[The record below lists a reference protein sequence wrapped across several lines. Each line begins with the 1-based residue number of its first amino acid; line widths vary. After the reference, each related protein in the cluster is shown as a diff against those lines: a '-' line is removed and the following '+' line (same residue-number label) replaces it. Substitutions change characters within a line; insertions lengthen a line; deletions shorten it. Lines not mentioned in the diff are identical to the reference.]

1 MSKRKWEAVFV
12 GDKDNDA
19 WALFSHG
26 NEKQPSHWYNTEAE
40 ALAAS
45 EVMITR
51 ITLDVDQGWLK
62 FISDAWELVEGDE
75 VFEIISHE
83 EVSWA
88 RS

>member
-40 ALAAS
+40 ALAQVQES
-45 EVMITR
+45 ECPRATPCEWCGSEEMDEIMSPNVN
-51 ITLDVDQGWLK
+51 
-62 FISDAWELVEGDE
+62 ELCTDCTGETVL
-75 VFEIISHE
+75 E
-83 EVSWA
+83 EA
-88 RS
+88 